1 MHLIESGGA
10 QEVHLRLGR
19 PSTLK
24 MERSVTDEIERT
36 ELHHRQIDIRFFRRS
51 DGLYEVEGR
60 LLDRKSQAFRR
71 ALQDSETP
79 AGTPLHDI
87 TVRLVVDENSLVHDA
102 SASYSAAPFALC
114 SQAAQ
119 TLEPLKGL
127 RVGAGWNKRVR
138 ELLGGAASCTHI
150 VELLGPMASTVHQ
163 GFAPRRVARMGEPG
177 NEEHK
182 SKVDSC
188 YSYGRDREVVARMWP
203 HLTTRKEAAK
213 T

>member
-1 MHLIESGGA
+1 
-10 QEVHLRLGR
+10 
-19 PSTLK
+19 
-24 MERSVTDEIERT
+24 VTDEIERT

-71 ALQDSETP
+71 PLQDSETP

-87 TVRLVVDENSLVHDA
+87 AVRLVVDENSLVHDA
-102 SASYSAAPFALC
+102 SASYS
-114 SQAAQ
+114 
-119 TLEPLKGL
+119 
-127 RVGAGWNKRVR
+127 
-138 ELLGGAASCTHI
+138 ASCTHI

-163 GFAPRRVARMGEPG
+163 GFAPKRVARMGEPG
-177 NEEHK
+177 NEEHN

-188 YSYGRDREVVARMWP
+188 YSYGRDREVVARIWP

>member
-1 MHLIESGGA
+1 
-10 QEVHLRLGR
+10 
-19 PSTLK
+19 
-24 MERSVTDEIERT
+24 VTDEIERT

-71 ALQDSETP
+71 LLQDSETP

-119 TLEPLKGL
+119 TLGPLKGL

-163 GFAPRRVARMGEPG
+163 GFAPKRVARMGEPG

-188 YSYGRDREVVARMWP
+188 YSYGRDREVVARIWP
-203 HLTTRKEAAK
+203 HLATRKEATK